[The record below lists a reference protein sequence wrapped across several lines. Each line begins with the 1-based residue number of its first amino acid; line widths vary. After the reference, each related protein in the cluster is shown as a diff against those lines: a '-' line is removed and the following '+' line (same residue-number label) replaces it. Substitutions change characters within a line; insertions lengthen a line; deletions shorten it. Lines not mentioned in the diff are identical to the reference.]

1 MTVEELI
8 FGVKVMRFKGTERG
22 AFKSLHFDSRK
33 VKKNDVF
40 VAVRGT
46 QVDGHR
52 FIENAEKQ
60 GAKVIVCEELPQN
73 ISEAVTYVLV
83 ENSAIALAL
92 MASNLYENPSREL
105 QLVGV
110 TGTNGKTTTTTLLFD
125 LFRKMGFKTGL
136 LSTIENKINDEIIP
150 ATHTT
155 PDPIALNA
163 MLRKMVESGCEYA
176 FMEVS
181 SHAIHQHRV
190 TGLSFAGGVFTN
202 LSHDHLDY
210 HKTFLEYINAKK
222 AFFDNLEKTAFALVN
237 IDDKRGEVMTQNT
250 RARKIT
256 YSLKRPADLKVRILE
271 NSLVGLHLQLDGF
284 EFYGRLIGEFNA
296 YNLLAAYGVAIN
308 LGIPKEEV
316 LQYLS
321 ILKSAEGRFDYA
333 QHPKK
338 KITGIIDYAHT
349 PDALQKVLET
359 INQLKPK
366 MAKVITVVGAGGDRD
381 KAKRPKMARIGAILS
396 DTLILTSD
404 NPRTENPET
413 ILDEMEEGL
422 NENEL
427 EKMLRISDRKQA
439 IKTAVRLAQ
448 KGDIVL
454 VAGKGHEKYQDVAG
468 EKHPFDDKEIF
479 SNS

>member
-1 MTVEELI
+1 VREVSGVESDTFSHLN
-8 FGVKVMRFKGTERG
+8 
-22 AFKSLHFDSRK
+22 FDSRK
-33 VKKNDVF
+33 VKQGDVF

-46 QVDGHR
+46 QVDGHK
-52 FIENAEKQ
+52 FIEKAIKQ
-60 GAKVIVCEELPQN
+60 GAKVIVCEELPVSC
-73 ISEAVTYVLV
+73 SESVTYVLV
-83 ENSAIALAL
+83 ENSAKALAL
-92 MASNLYENPSREL
+92 MASNLFYNPSREL
-105 QLVGV
+105 ELVGV

-125 LFRKMGFKTGL
+125 LFKSMGFKTGL
-136 LSTIENKINDEIIP
+136 LSTIENRINDEIIP

-155 PDPIALNA
+155 PDPIALNR
-163 MLRKMVESGCEYA
+163 MLRKMVESGCEYV

-237 IDDKRGEVMTQNT
+237 IDDKRGEVMTQNSK
-250 RARKIT
+250 ARKIT
-256 YSLKRPADLKVRILE
+256 YALKRPADLKVRILE
-271 NSLVGLHLQLDGF
+271 NSLIGLHLQLDGI

-321 ILKSAEGRFDYA
+321 MLKSAEGRFDYV

-338 KITGIIDYAHT
+338 EITGIIDYAHT

-366 MAKVITVVGAGGDRD
+366 NTKVITVVGAGGDRD
-381 KAKRPKMARIGAILS
+381 TTKRPKMARIGAILS

-404 NPRTENPET
+404 NPRTENPDT
-413 ILDEMEEGL
+413 ILDEMEAGL

-427 EKMLRISDRKQA
+427 EKMLRITNRKQA
-439 IKTAVRLAQ
+439 IKTAVRLAR